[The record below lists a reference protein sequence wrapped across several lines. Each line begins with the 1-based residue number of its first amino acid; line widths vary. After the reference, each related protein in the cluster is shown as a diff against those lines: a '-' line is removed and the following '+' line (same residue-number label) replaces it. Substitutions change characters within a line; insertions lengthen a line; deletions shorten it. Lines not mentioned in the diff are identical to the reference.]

1 MKKSKNEDDLSL
13 ENKAK
18 KELLNL
24 YSEVK
29 KHDNYYY
36 SDHNPEISDSEYD
49 DLRRSIIKIENDFP
63 SLVLPSSPSL
73 NVGAEPSEKFG
84 KVSTRSLCYLSKMR
98 KIKKRL
104 FHGVMELKIFL

>member
-36 SDHNPEISDSEYD
+36 SDHNPEISYS
-49 DLRRSIIKIENDFP
+49 
-63 SLVLPSSPSL
+63 
-73 NVGAEPSEKFG
+73 
-84 KVSTRSLCYLSKMR
+84 
-98 KIKKRL
+98 
-104 FHGVMELKIFL
+104 